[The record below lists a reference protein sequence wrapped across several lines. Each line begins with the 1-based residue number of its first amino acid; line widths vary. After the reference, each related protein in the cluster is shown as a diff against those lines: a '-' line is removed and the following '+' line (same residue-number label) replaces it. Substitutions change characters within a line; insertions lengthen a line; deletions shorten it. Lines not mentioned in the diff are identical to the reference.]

1 MTRRNRS
8 IISALVLMLLLA
20 LTFSV
25 ASAHGGQKDE
35 ATPMSSDSGS
45 QPGSA
50 MTTAPAV
57 KSPAPPEPAAAPMDT
72 VLQVAMVKTDDQTV
86 TATATL
92 TDTGGKPIP
101 GMMVTLV
108 RRTAFGQLDLGSL
121 KTDKNGTVKADV
133 PAAPGQE
140 ISVTTRFTGNKMW
153 KSAEAAGQVSVPPK
167 PTDIRPGGLTTPYPN
182 PWFVALLGIVVGGVW
197 STYAWVFY
205 TLGRIRRA
213 SLVVPAAHPVGI
225 HPPREAAAE

>member
-35 ATPMSSDSGS
+35 GAPKSGNAEP
-45 QPGSA
+45 QPGDA
-50 MTTAPAV
+50 MTMAGKPVAV
-57 KSPAPPEPAAAPMDT
+57 PPMTPGPMDT
-72 VLQVAMVKTDDQTV
+72 VLRVTVAKTDDQTV

-121 KTDKNGTVKADV
+121 KTDKNGTVKAEV

-153 KSAEAAGQVSVPPK
+153 KSAEAAGQVSIPPK
-167 PTDIRPGGLTTPYPN
+167 PADIRPGGLTTPYPN
-182 PWFVALLGIVVGGVW
+182 PWFVALLGIVVGGIW